1 MRFFNTDKTNQ
12 AQRLGRQGPV
22 NKNTGSSAQQNR
34 RPSAHEV
41 LPEKNAF
48 FDPKALKSKDSTEI
62 VHMLN
67 EGILHLNFLPGTKDQ
82 NHNNDEFICDLTS
95 TLGKACSVPPGENLN
110 KILATLKGSAFF
122 NSKIPSLLDRFQE
135 SKALN
140 DQLSQQR
147 FIEHLIEIFMKYLTH
162 LPSSYADLPYTQL
175 KAALDQS
182 SVQNKEELQTRLDE
196 FKQARNDV
204 IRGERQRHGKRFV
217 NRAGEKP
224 PNDFRDIPICPETK
238 EITTQERPFLRKN
251 ISRGRY
257 ENAEH
262 YLDVQFRLLRED
274 FLEPLREGIREIVL
288 KIPRHERKQ
297 LIKYYRSVK
306 IVGKEFTWSGIIH
319 KVHIDI
325 SGLDTSTWAHSKRF
339 LFGSFLCLSN
349 DNFKTMLF
357 ATVSDCDAKK
367 VKEGR
372 IDIRFTE
379 NQDVYGIE
387 SRNCVYQMVESPA
400 YFEAYRYVLKG
411 LQELDETTLPFKK
424 YLVEC
429 SADVDPPE
437 YLRPD
442 ESEEPVYY
450 DLGKALRVL
459 NKSNTTAP
467 VPVLNLEAWPS
478 VAALPLNSSQ
488 LEALKT
494 AITTEF
500 SVIQG
505 PPGTGKTYVGA
516 KIVHCLLENRSVW
529 DPLRDTPMLM
539 VCYTNHALDQFLEK
553 VLEFLP
559 SRNIIRVGGRCK
571 SDKLENCNLKKFT
584 YRYRMNAKREEVN
597 ERLRQNDKEMK
608 ISKQLLEKADV
619 QLLEF
624 EDVEQLINPAHLQ
637 QLCNA
642 KFPSKVANESRTPS
656 NTFTLWLCNNKEMG
670 CNQTAK
676 ASTLEKHAENEENEL
691 FYHET
696 LFTEP
701 QDDRER
707 SLEELLA
714 AVNVSN
720 DEAKPDLPPKMGIS
734 EQRKLNKNSYER
746 GLPCDLSDEQKD
758 TFLRQQMEFNVL
770 EDDFQLKYSNF
781 EHTALIEGANIIQ
794 RTEHPEAEGRSSD
807 GHVDEKREVV
817 EETIAIEREADLIQQ
832 QRWIQGDEDLLLP
845 ISKETDV
852 LIREEQNKRG
862 TNEEND
868 EQYWTLETHNEK
880 GKSHLW
886 MPNVDENCEED
897 AKLKDEET
905 AGTFSSKKKKKRKKK
920 RKKTNVPLTE
930 DIYSIQDDLS
940 NREVMSTEEVTSSL
954 ITGDLIREEQNKK
967 GTNEEND
974 DEYWTFET
982 QKKKGKSHL
991 WMPNVDGNS
1000 KEDGK
1005 LNDEETGGTVSS
1017 KKRKKTKK
1025 KRKKTKVPLTED
1037 ICSIQGDLS
1046 NREMMSTEEVMG
1058 IQNIW
1063 NLSQSDRLRLYLF
1076 WIENYRE
1083 HYRVEIYQAEQ
1094 AYEQLREELQEVQF
1108 EEEEQVMRQ
1117 ATVVGM
1123 TTTGAARYHSVLQ
1136 RIAPKIVVIE
1146 EAAEVME
1153 AHIITSL
1160 SHNTKHTILIGD
1172 HKQLRPKA
1180 TVYELARK
1188 YNLEVS
1194 LFERMVLNSMDC
1206 KRLSIQHRMRPEI
1219 ATLTK
1224 RIYDHEIEDHDSVCD
1239 FPAISGLCHSLFFI
1253 DHCQPEKLIEGL
1265 QSYSN
1270 HHEAEFLVALCH
1282 YLLLQGYERKQITIL
1297 TMYTGQ
1303 LLLLQEKMPRQTF
1316 EGVKVC
1322 AVDNFQGE
1330 ENDII
1335 LLSLV
1340 RSNSEGRIGFLGES
1354 NRICVALSRAR
1365 KGFYCI
1371 GNFSLLKSQCKLWK
1385 EICDDLKTKEAI
1397 GDNLQ
1402 LVCRRHSNVTNV
1414 RWARELRQCELR
1426 GCTMPCGDRLECG
1439 HACNE
1444 LCHASDVFHAEGRCS
1459 KPCFNSCP
1467 SGHQCPYRCHYPREC
1482 PACMFL
1488 VFKTLACGHVL
1499 PFRCWIDP
1507 VWSGFICEKMV
1518 VKILPCGHDKPMK
1531 CFENPNI
1538 YSYCTNSCTNV
1549 LDCGHTC
1556 SRRCKEKCQCNTK
1569 IEIQLPCNHRK
1580 IVLCRE
1586 KKNSIKC
1593 NEKCERTLNCGH
1605 ACSGM
1610 CHEECTTKLC
1620 KIDVLKTLLCGHQ
1633 KIVRCFQDP
1642 QTVFCFSPCQRQ
1654 LNCGHSCLSPCGRL
1668 CQEVPCKELCRK
1680 KCPRGHP
1687 CQRQCHFGSSCY
1699 ECTVL
1704 VNAKF
1709 PTCGHNVKVP
1719 CFINPAKLTCNKPCE
1734 RLRVCGHPCKDIC
1747 GIDCDTRPCQTPVTR
1762 VLSCKHVVALACQGN
1777 TETFICK
1784 TKVDVPLP
1792 CGHTTSLECH
1802 VAKARYNDVL
1812 CMEKV
1817 GNESR
1822 CAHKVT
1828 LPQYCFHEKVE
1839 ITLFCGHKKFTTSS
1853 RKQEQ
1858 FQSGRCN
1865 AKVKRILSCGHEK
1878 EMQCSDNADRVFCD
1892 EPCERVLPCKH
1903 PCGKRCGDDCAS
1915 FRCAV
1920 GVKKV
1925 LSCGRHDVSC
1935 FCYEDVSQRICSD
1948 PCTRSLPCGH
1958 QQIVRCSQDPP
1969 TVFCSSPCQRQLICG
1984 HSCPS
1989 PCGRLCQEVPC
2000 KELCRKK
2007 CPRGHPCQRQC
2018 HFGSSC
2024 YECTVLVNAK
2034 FPTCG
2039 HNVKVPCFIN
2049 PAKLTCNKPCE
2060 RLRVCGHPCK
2070 DICGIDCDTRPC
2082 QTPVTRV
2089 LSCKHVV
2096 ALACQGNTET
2106 FICKTKVDVPLP
2118 CGHTTSLECHVAKA
2132 RYNDV
2137 LCMEKVGNES
2147 RCAHKVTLPQYCF
2160 HEKVEITLFC
2170 GHKKFTTS
2178 SRKQEQFQSGRCNT
2192 KVKRRL
2198 PCGHEKEM
2206 QCSDNADRAFCD
2218 EPCERILPCKHPC
2231 GNRCGDDCA
2240 SFRCVV
2246 GVKKVLSCGRHD
2258 VSCFCSEDVSQRICS
2273 DPCTRSLPCG
2283 HQCPGKCHERCSDYK
2298 CQMLVVKNLPCAG
2311 NHSLKMLC
2319 NDDPSIVK
2327 CRARCDR
2334 KLECGHRCPGVCSQ
2348 ACGAIICRRKVVKE
2362 YGCGHKQRVRCFES
2376 KTAICKV
2383 PCPRRERCT
2392 HKCKGLCGEPCSKY
2406 PCQVPLVKTLPC
2418 GHKVEMPCSLSIDDV
2433 ECPVSCQVKLP
2444 CGHECSATC
2453 GECKQRGSHE
2463 ICQSPCN
2470 RVLVCSH
2477 RCQEMCSRP
2486 CPPCARKCSRRCPHT
2501 KYSQQCSQ
2509 PCRPCIKPCDWNCPH
2524 YQCNNPCGEEC
2535 DRPRCDAPCPK
2546 KLPCRHPCIG
2556 LCGENCPT
2564 LCAIC
2569 HAKKLSSMIG
2579 QGNFKATEATRYLQL
2594 LDCGHIVKVQE
2605 MDEWMLRDVGDNVS
2619 QIQCPRCSIPI
2630 TFSYRYGNI
2639 VKRTLRNME
2648 NVKNQIREIGNETTR
2663 FTREL
2668 LKKLHHP
2675 PKGILTLAGRLSSH
2689 SDSKELDNVKM
2700 HDIPFVFTLRNSL
2713 LIIHQIEK
2721 AYLILQAVEKCQDQ
2735 LQVTD
2740 HSRTIKYAL
2749 EKISDYLTTP
2759 QFDLGTLSQLYEH
2772 TRTFTL
2778 FASILEAQ
2786 CQAITSCRSFS
2797 SIGVLRLKSAQE
2809 KFELFMQ
2816 GKIKVLQNEWLEK
2829 IAASLRNEVDLPP
2842 LLPEDQKEFKK
2853 FPSYNTRVWKL
2864 CKLHGQVYFTTS
2876 FMREGEDVTE
2886 ISGCRQCDGTDDTDE
2901 NTG

>member
-1 MRFFNTDKTNQ
+1 
-12 AQRLGRQGPV
+12 
-22 NKNTGSSAQQNR
+22 
-34 RPSAHEV
+34 
-41 LPEKNAF
+41 
-48 FDPKALKSKDSTEI
+48 
-62 VHMLN
+62 
-67 EGILHLNFLPGTKDQ
+67 
-82 NHNNDEFICDLTS
+82 
-95 TLGKACSVPPGENLN
+95 
-110 KILATLKGSAFF
+110 
-122 NSKIPSLLDRFQE
+122 
-135 SKALN
+135 
-140 DQLSQQR
+140 
-147 FIEHLIEIFMKYLTH
+147 
-162 LPSSYADLPYTQL
+162 
-175 KAALDQS
+175 
-182 SVQNKEELQTRLDE
+182 
-196 FKQARNDV
+196 
-204 IRGERQRHGKRFV
+204 
-217 NRAGEKP
+217 
-224 PNDFRDIPICPETK
+224 
-238 EITTQERPFLRKN
+238 
-251 ISRGRY
+251 
-257 ENAEH
+257 
-262 YLDVQFRLLRED
+262 
-274 FLEPLREGIREIVL
+274 
-288 KIPRHERKQ
+288 
-297 LIKYYRSVK
+297 
-306 IVGKEFTWSGIIH
+306 
-319 KVHIDI
+319 
-325 SGLDTSTWAHSKRF
+325 
-339 LFGSFLCLSN
+339 
-349 DNFKTMLF
+349 
-357 ATVSDCDAKK
+357 
-367 VKEGR
+367 
-372 IDIRFTE
+372 
-379 NQDVYGIE
+379 
-387 SRNCVYQMVESPA
+387 
-400 YFEAYRYVLKG
+400 
-411 LQELDETTLPFKK
+411 
-424 YLVEC
+424 
-429 SADVDPPE
+429 
-437 YLRPD
+437 
-442 ESEEPVYY
+442 
-450 DLGKALRVL
+450 
-459 NKSNTTAP
+459 
-467 VPVLNLEAWPS
+467 
-478 VAALPLNSSQ
+478 
-488 LEALKT
+488 
-494 AITTEF
+494 
-500 SVIQG
+500 
-505 PPGTGKTYVGA
+505 
-516 KIVHCLLENRSVW
+516 
-529 DPLRDTPMLM
+529 
-539 VCYTNHALDQFLEK
+539 
-553 VLEFLP
+553 
-559 SRNIIRVGGRCK
+559 
-571 SDKLENCNLKKFT
+571 
-584 YRYRMNAKREEVN
+584 
-597 ERLRQNDKEMK
+597 
-608 ISKQLLEKADV
+608 
-619 QLLEF
+619 
-624 EDVEQLINPAHLQ
+624 
-637 QLCNA
+637 
-642 KFPSKVANESRTPS
+642 
-656 NTFTLWLCNNKEMG
+656 
-670 CNQTAK
+670 
-676 ASTLEKHAENEENEL
+676 
-691 FYHET
+691 
-696 LFTEP
+696 
-701 QDDRER
+701 
-707 SLEELLA
+707 
-714 AVNVSN
+714 
-720 DEAKPDLPPKMGIS
+720 
-734 EQRKLNKNSYER
+734 
-746 GLPCDLSDEQKD
+746 
-758 TFLRQQMEFNVL
+758 MEFNVL
-770 EDDFQLKYSNF
+770 QDVFQLKYSNF
-781 EHTALIEGANIIQ
+781 EHTALTEGTNIIQ
-794 RTEHPEAEGRSSD
+794 RTEHPEGEGRSSD
-807 GHVDEKREVV
+807 GHVDAKREAV

-832 QRWIQGDEDLLLP
+832 QRRIQGDEDLLLS

-868 EQYWTLETHNEK
+868 EQYWTPETHNEK

-886 MPNVDENCEED
+886 MPNVDENCGED

-905 AGTFSSKKKKKRKKK
+905 AGTFSSKKKNKRKKK
-920 RKKTNVPLTE
+920 KKKTNVPLTE

-974 DEYWTFET
+974 NEYWTFET

-1046 NREMMSTEEVMG
+1046 NGEMMSTEEVMG

-1194 LFERMVLNSMDC
+1194 LFERMVLNSMVC

-1239 FPAISGLCHSLFFI
+1239 FPEISGLCHNLFFI

-1303 LLLLQEKMPRQTF
+1303 LLLLQEKMPRQSF

-1414 RWARELRQCELR
+1414 RWARELKQCELR

-1439 HACNE
+1439 HACNQ

-1482 PACMFL
+1482 PACIFL

-1586 KKNSIKC
+1586 KKKSIKC
-1593 NEKCERTLNCGH
+1593 NEKCERALNCGH

-1642 QTVFCFSPCQRQ
+1642 QTVFCSSPCQRQ
-1654 LNCGHSCLSPCGRL
+1654 LNCGHSCPSPCGRL
-1668 CQEVPCKELCRK
+1668 CQEVQCKELCRK

-1699 ECTVL
+1699 ECTVP

-1709 PTCGHNVKVP
+1709 PTCGHNVTVP

-1734 RLRVCGHPCKDIC
+1734 RLRVCGHPCKNIC
-1747 GIDCDTRPCQTPVTR
+1747 GIDCESRPCETPVTR
-1762 VLSCKHVVALACQGN
+1762 VLSCKHVVALACQRN

-1802 VAKARYNDVL
+1802 VAKAGFNDVL
-1812 CMEKV
+1812 CIEKE
-1817 GNESR
+1817 GNELR
-1822 CAHKVT
+1822 CGHKVN

-1853 RKQEQ
+1853 RKKEQ

-1865 AKVKRILSCGHEK
+1865 A
-1878 EMQCSDNADRVFCD
+1878 
-1892 EPCERVLPCKH
+1892 
-1903 PCGKRCGDDCAS
+1903 
-1915 FRCAV
+1915 
-1920 GVKKV
+1920 
-1925 LSCGRHDVSC
+1925 
-1935 FCYEDVSQRICSD
+1935 
-1948 PCTRSLPCGH
+1948 
-1958 QQIVRCSQDPP
+1958 
-1969 TVFCSSPCQRQLICG
+1969 
-1984 HSCPS
+1984 
-1989 PCGRLCQEVPC
+1989 
-2000 KELCRKK
+2000 
-2007 CPRGHPCQRQC
+2007 
-2018 HFGSSC
+2018 
-2024 YECTVLVNAK
+2024 
-2034 FPTCG
+2034 
-2039 HNVKVPCFIN
+2039 
-2049 PAKLTCNKPCE
+2049 
-2060 RLRVCGHPCK
+2060 
-2070 DICGIDCDTRPC
+2070 
-2082 QTPVTRV
+2082 
-2089 LSCKHVV
+2089 
-2096 ALACQGNTET
+2096 
-2106 FICKTKVDVPLP
+2106 
-2118 CGHTTSLECHVAKA
+2118 
-2132 RYNDV
+2132 
-2137 LCMEKVGNES
+2137 
-2147 RCAHKVTLPQYCF
+2147 
-2160 HEKVEITLFC
+2160 
-2170 GHKKFTTS
+2170 
-2178 SRKQEQFQSGRCNT
+2178 

-2206 QCSDNADRAFCD
+2206 QCSDNTDRVFCD
-2218 EPCERILPCKHPC
+2218 ERCERILPCKHPC

-2258 VSCFCSEDVSQRICS
+2258 VSCFCHEDVSQRICS
-2273 DPCTRSLPCG
+2273 DPCTRSLSCG

-2319 NDDPSIVK
+2319 NDDPSIVE
-2327 CRARCDR
+2327 CPARCDR

-2383 PCPRRERCT
+2383 SCPRREGCT

-2433 ECPVSCQVKLP
+2433 QCPVSCQAKLP
-2444 CGHECSATC
+2444 CGHECAATC

-2477 RCQEMCSRP
+2477 RCQEMCSKP

-2509 PCRPCIKPCDWNCPH
+2509 PLRPCIKPCDWNCPH

-2605 MDEWMLRDVGDNVS
+2605 MDEWMLRDVGDSVS

-2630 TFSYRYGNI
+2630 TFSHRYGNI

-2648 NVKNQIREIGNETTR
+2648 NVKNQIREIGNETTS

-2675 PKGILTLAGRLSSH
+2675 PKGILTLAGKLSSH

-2786 CQAITSCRSFS
+2786 CQAITCCRSFS
-2797 SIGVLRLKSAQE
+2797 SIGVSRLKSAQE

>member
-1 MRFFNTDKTNQ
+1 MRFFNTDKTNHV
-12 AQRLGRQGPV
+12 QRPGRPGPV
-22 NKNTGSSAQQNR
+22 NKNPGSSAQQNR
-34 RPSAHEV
+34 RPSAREV

-67 EGILHLNFLPGTKDQ
+67 EGILHLKFLLRTKDQ

-122 NSKIPSLLDRFQE
+122 NSKIPSLLDRLQE
-135 SKALN
+135 SKVLN

-288 KIPRHERKQ
+288 KIPRQERKQ

-306 IVGKEFTWSGIIH
+306 IVGKEFTRSGIIH

-325 SGLDTSTWAHSKRF
+325 SGSDTRTWALSKRF

-357 ATVSDCDAKK
+357 ATVSGCDAEK

-372 IDIRFTE
+372 IDIRFIE

-411 LQELDETTLPFKK
+411 LQVLDETTLPFKK

-429 SADVDPPE
+429 SAEVDPPE
-437 YLRPD
+437 YLRRD
-442 ESEEPVYY
+442 ESEDPVYY
-450 DLGKALRVL
+450 DLGKALGVL

-467 VPVLNLEAWPS
+467 VPVLNLDAWPS

-516 KIVHCLLENRSVW
+516 KIVRCLLENRIVW

-584 YRYRMNAKREEVN
+584 RRYTLDAKREEAN
-597 ERLRQNDKEMK
+597 ERLQQNDIEMK

-624 EDVEQLINPAHLQ
+624 EDLEQLINPAHLQ

-656 NTFTLWLCNNKEMG
+656 NTFKLWLCNNKEMG
-670 CNQTAK
+670 YNQTAPL
-676 ASTLEKHAENEENEL
+676 AKHAENEEDES
-691 FYHET
+691 FYYET
-696 LFTEP
+696 LFIEP

-707 SLEELLA
+707 SLEEPLA

-734 EQRKLNKNSYER
+734 EQRTLNKNSYER
-746 GLPCDLSDEQKD
+746 GLPCDLPHEQQN

-770 EDDFQLKYSNF
+770 QDVFQVKHSNF
-781 EHTALIEGANIIQ
+781 EHTALIEGADLIQ
-794 RTEHPEAEGRSSD
+794 GTEHPEAEGRFSD
-807 GHVDEKREVV
+807 GHVDEKREAV

-832 QRWIQGDEDLLLP
+832 QRWIQGDEDLFLP
-845 ISKETDV
+845 ISKETDD
-852 LIREEQNKRG
+852 LIREKQNKKG
-862 TNEEND
+862 ANEEND
-868 EQYWTLETHNEK
+868 EQCWTLETHKKK

-897 AKLKDEET
+897 AKLKDEE
-905 AGTFSSKKKKKRKKK
+905 AAATFSSKKKKKRKKK

-930 DIYSIQDDLS
+930 DIYSKQDDLS
-940 NREVMSTEEVTSSL
+940 NRKVMSTEEVTSSL
-954 ITGDLIREEQNKK
+954 IKGDLIREEQNKK

-974 DEYWTFET
+974 DEYWTLET
-982 QKKKGKSHL
+982 HKKKGKSHL
-991 WMPNVDGNS
+991 WMPNVDENS

-1005 LNDEETGGTVSS
+1005 SNDEETGGTASS
-1017 KKRKKTKK
+1017 KKRRKTKK
-1025 KRKKTKVPLTED
+1025 KRKKAKIPLTED

-1083 HYRVEIYQAEQ
+1083 HYRIEIYQAEQ

-1180 TVYELARK
+1180 AVYELARK

-1194 LFERMVLNSMDC
+1194 LFERMVLNSVDC

-1224 RIYDHEIEDHDSVCD
+1224 RIYDHEIVDHDSVCN
-1239 FPAISGLCHSLFFI
+1239 FPPTSGLRHNLFFI
-1253 DHCQPEKLIEGL
+1253 DHCQPEKLIRGL

-1270 HHEAEFLVALCH
+1270 HHEAEFLVALCK

-1303 LLLLQEKMPRQTF
+1303 LLLLQEKMPRRAF

-1340 RSNSEGRIGFLGES
+1340 RSNSEGCIGFLGES

-1402 LVCRRHSNVTNV
+1402 LVCRRHNNVRNV
-1414 RWARELRQCELR
+1414 RWARELRQCELG

-1459 KPCFNSCP
+1459 KPCFNLCP

-1482 PACMFL
+1482 LVCTFP
-1488 VFKTLACGHVL
+1488 VFKTLACGHVQPL
-1499 PFRCWIDP
+1499 MCWIDP

-1531 CFENPNI
+1531 CSQDPNI
-1538 YSYCTNSCTNV
+1538 FSYCTNSCTNV

-1569 IEIQLPCNHRK
+1569 VEIQLPCNHRK

-1586 KKNSIKC
+1586 KKKSIKC
-1593 NEKCERTLNCGH
+1593 NEKCERALNCGH
-1605 ACSGM
+1605 ACSGK
-1610 CHEECTTKLC
+1610 CHEECATKLC
-1620 KIDVLKTLLCGHQ
+1620 KINVLKTLLCGHQ
-1633 KIVRCFQDP
+1633 QIVRCFQDP
-1642 QTVFCFSPCQRQ
+1642 QTVFCSLPCQRQ
-1654 LNCGHSCLSPCGRL
+1654 LNCGHSCPSPCGRL
-1668 CQEVPCKELCRK
+1668 CQEVQCKELCRK

-1699 ECTVL
+1699 ECTVP
-1704 VNAKF
+1704 VKAKF
-1709 PTCGHNVKVP
+1709 PTCGHNVEVP
-1719 CFINPAKLTCNKPCE
+1719 CFINPATLTCNKPCE

-1747 GIDCDTRPCQTPVTR
+1747 GIDCETRPCQTPVTR
-1762 VLSCKHVVALACQGN
+1762 VLSCKHVVALACQRN

-1802 VAKARYNDVL
+1802 VAKAGFNDVL
-1812 CMEKV
+1812 CIEKV
-1817 GNESR
+1817 GNELR
-1822 CAHKVT
+1822 YGHKVN
-1828 LPQYCFHEKVE
+1828 LPQYCFQEKVE
-1839 ITLFCGHKKFTTSS
+1839 ITLFCGRKKFTTSS

-1865 AKVKRILSCGHEK
+1865 AKVKR
-1878 EMQCSDNADRVFCD
+1878 
-1892 EPCERVLPCKH
+1892 
-1903 PCGKRCGDDCAS
+1903 
-1915 FRCAV
+1915 
-1920 GVKKV
+1920 
-1925 LSCGRHDVSC
+1925 
-1935 FCYEDVSQRICSD
+1935 
-1948 PCTRSLPCGH
+1948 
-1958 QQIVRCSQDPP
+1958 
-1969 TVFCSSPCQRQLICG
+1969 
-1984 HSCPS
+1984 
-1989 PCGRLCQEVPC
+1989 
-2000 KELCRKK
+2000 
-2007 CPRGHPCQRQC
+2007 
-2018 HFGSSC
+2018 
-2024 YECTVLVNAK
+2024 
-2034 FPTCG
+2034 
-2039 HNVKVPCFIN
+2039 
-2049 PAKLTCNKPCE
+2049 
-2060 RLRVCGHPCK
+2060 
-2070 DICGIDCDTRPC
+2070 
-2082 QTPVTRV
+2082 
-2089 LSCKHVV
+2089 
-2096 ALACQGNTET
+2096 
-2106 FICKTKVDVPLP
+2106 
-2118 CGHTTSLECHVAKA
+2118 
-2132 RYNDV
+2132 
-2137 LCMEKVGNES
+2137 
-2147 RCAHKVTLPQYCF
+2147 
-2160 HEKVEITLFC
+2160 
-2170 GHKKFTTS
+2170 
-2178 SRKQEQFQSGRCNT
+2178 
-2192 KVKRRL
+2192 RL

-2206 QCSDNADRAFCD
+2206 YCSDKADRVFCD

-2231 GNRCGDDCA
+2231 GKRCGDDCA

-2273 DPCTRSLPCG
+2273 NPCTRSLSCG
-2283 HQCPGKCHERCSDYK
+2283 HQCPGKCYERCSEYK

-2334 KLECGHRCPGVCSQ
+2334 KLECGHRCPGVCSE
-2348 ACGAIICRRKVVKE
+2348 ACGAIICSRKVVKE

-2383 PCPRRERCT
+2383 RCPRRERCT

-2433 ECPVSCQVKLP
+2433 QCPVSCQAELP
-2444 CGHECSATC
+2444 CGHECTGTC
-2453 GECKQRGSHE
+2453 WECKQRGSHE

-2477 RCQEMCSRP
+2477 RCQEMCSKP

-2564 LCAIC
+2564 VCAIC
-2569 HAKKLSSMIG
+2569 HSKKLSSMIG

-2605 MDEWMLRDVGDNVS
+2605 MDEWMLQDMAGDVN

-2630 TFSYRYGNI
+2630 SFSYRYGNI

-2668 LKKLHHP
+2668 LRKLRHP
-2675 PKGILTLAGRLSSH
+2675 PKGILTVAGKLSGRPGSTG
-2689 SDSKELDNVKM
+2689 LYNVQM
-2700 HDIPFVFTLRNSL
+2700 HHIPFVFTLRNSL
-2713 LIIHQIEK
+2713 LIIHQIER

-2740 HSRTIKYAL
+2740 HSRTIKDAL

-2759 QFDLGTLSQLYEH
+2759 QFDLATLSQLYEH

-2778 FASILEAQ
+2778 FSSILEAQ
-2786 CQAITSCRSFS
+2786 CQVITYRGSFS
-2797 SIGVLRLKSAQE
+2797 SIGVSRLKSAQE
-2809 KFELFMQ
+2809 RFELFMQ
-2816 GKIKVLQNEWLEK
+2816 GNSEVLQNEWLEK
-2829 IAASLRNEVDLPP
+2829 IAASLRNEVHLPP
-2842 LLPEDQKEFKK
+2842 PPTHEPKEFKN
-2853 FPSYNTRVWKL
+2853 FPGYNTRVWKL
-2864 CKLHGQVYFTTS
+2864 CKQHGQVYLTTS
-2876 FMREGEDVTE
+2876 FMREGEDVME
-2886 ISGCRQCDGTDDTDE
+2886 ISGCRQCDGMDDSGG

>member
-12 AQRLGRQGPV
+12 AQRPGRPGPV

-67 EGILHLNFLPGTKDQ
+67 EGILHLKFLLQTKDQ

-122 NSKIPSLLDRFQE
+122 NSKIPSLLDRLQE

-147 FIEHLIEIFMKYLTH
+147 FIEHLTEIFMKYLTH

-196 FKQARNDV
+196 FKQVRNDV
-204 IRGERQRHGKRFV
+204 IRAERQRHGKRFV

-288 KIPRHERKQ
+288 KIPRQERKQ

-306 IVGKEFTWSGIIH
+306 IVGKEFTRSGIIH

-357 ATVSDCDAKK
+357 ATVSDCDAEK

-372 IDIRFTE
+372 IDIRFIE

-387 SRNCVYQMVESPA
+387 SRNCVYQMVESPS
-400 YFEAYRYVLKG
+400 YFEAYRHVLKG
-411 LQELDETTLPFKK
+411 LQVLDETTLPFKK

-429 SADVDPPE
+429 SAEVDPPE
-437 YLRPD
+437 YLRRD
-442 ESEEPVYY
+442 ESEESVYY
-450 DLGKALRVL
+450 DLGKALGVL
-459 NKSNTTAP
+459 NKSNITTP

-516 KIVHCLLENRSVW
+516 KIVRCLLENRSVW

-584 YRYRMNAKREEVN
+584 RRYRLDAKREEVDK
-597 ERLRQNDKEMK
+597 RLRQNDIEMK

-656 NTFTLWLCNNKEMG
+656 NTFKLWLCNNKEMG

-707 SLEELLA
+707 SLEEPLA

-720 DEAKPDLPPKMGIS
+720 DEPKPDLPPKMGIS
-734 EQRKLNKNSYER
+734 DQRTLNKNSYER
-746 GLPCDLSDEQKD
+746 GLPCALSDEQQN
-758 TFLRQQMEFNVL
+758 TFLRQQMEFDVL
-770 EDDFQLKYSNF
+770 QDVLQLKYSNF
-781 EHTALIEGANIIQ
+781 EHTALIEGADIIQ
-794 RTEHPEAEGRSSD
+794 RTEYPEAEGRFSD
-807 GHVDEKREVV
+807 GHVDEKREAV

-845 ISKETDV
+845 ITKETDD
-852 LIREEQNKRG
+852 LIRQEQNKRG

-868 EQYWTLETHNEK
+868 EQYWTLETHKKK
-880 GKSHLW
+880 GKSLLW
-886 MPNVDENCEED
+886 VPNVDENCEED
-897 AKLKDEET
+897 AELKDEET
-905 AGTFSSKKKKKRKKK
+905 AGTFSSTKKKKRKKK

-930 DIYSIQDDLS
+930 DVYSKRDDLS

-954 ITGDLIREEQNKK
+954 IKGDLIREEQNKK

-974 DEYWTFET
+974 GEYWTLET
-982 QKKKGKSHL
+982 HKKKGKSHL
-991 WMPNVDGNS
+991 WMSNVDENS
-1000 KEDGK
+1000 KEGGK
-1005 LNDEETGGTVSS
+1005 SNDEETGGTVSS
-1017 KKRKKTKK
+1017 KKRRKTKK
-1025 KRKKTKVPLTED
+1025 KKNKIKVPLTED

-1046 NREMMSTEEVMG
+1046 NREMMSTEEVMD

-1083 HYRVEIYQAEQ
+1083 HYRIEIYQAEQ

-1180 TVYELARK
+1180 TVYELAQK

-1224 RIYDHEIEDHDSVCD
+1224 RIYDHEIVDHDSVCN
-1239 FPAISGLCHSLFFI
+1239 FPPISGLRHNLFFI
-1253 DHCQPEKLIEGL
+1253 DHCQPEKLIRGL

-1270 HHEAEFLVALCH
+1270 NHEAEFLVALCQ

-1303 LLLLQEKMPRQTF
+1303 LLLLQEKMPRRAF

-1340 RSNSEGRIGFLGES
+1340 RSNSEGCIGFLGES

-1385 EICDDLKTKEAI
+1385 EICDDLKTNEAI

-1402 LVCRRHSNVTNV
+1402 LVCRRHNNVTNV
-1414 RWARELRQCELR
+1414 RWARELKQCKLG

-1482 PACMFL
+1482 LVCTFP
-1488 VFKTLACGHVL
+1488 VFKTLACGHVQPL
-1499 PFRCWIDP
+1499 MCWIDP

-1531 CFENPNI
+1531 CSQDPNI
-1538 YSYCTNSCTNV
+1538 FSYCTNSCTNV

-1586 KKNSIKC
+1586 KKKSIKC
-1593 NEKCERTLNCGH
+1593 NEKCERAMNCGH
-1605 ACSGM
+1605 ACSGK
-1610 CHEECTTKLC
+1610 CHEECATKLC
-1620 KIDVLKTLLCGHQ
+1620 KINVLKTLLCGHQ
-1633 KIVRCFQDP
+1633 QIVRCSQDP
-1642 QTVFCFSPCQRQ
+1642 QTVFCSSPCQRQ
-1654 LNCGHSCLSPCGRL
+1654 LICGHSCPSPCGRL
-1668 CQEVPCKELCRK
+1668 CQEVQCKELCRK

-1709 PTCGHNVKVP
+1709 PACGHNVKVP
-1719 CFINPAKLTCNKPCE
+1719 CFINPATLTCNKPCE

-1747 GIDCDTRPCQTPVTR
+1747 GINCETRPCQTPVTR

-1784 TKVDVPLP
+1784 SKVDVPLP

-1802 VAKARYNDVL
+1802 VAKAGFNDVL

-1817 GNESR
+1817 GNKSR
-1822 CAHKVT
+1822 CGHKVT
-1828 LPQYCFHEKVE
+1828 LPQYDFQEKVE

-1858 FQSGRCN
+1858 FQSG
-1865 AKVKRILSCGHEK
+1865 K
-1878 EMQCSDNADRVFCD
+1878 
-1892 EPCERVLPCKH
+1892 
-1903 PCGKRCGDDCAS
+1903 
-1915 FRCAV
+1915 
-1920 GVKKV
+1920 
-1925 LSCGRHDVSC
+1925 
-1935 FCYEDVSQRICSD
+1935 
-1948 PCTRSLPCGH
+1948 
-1958 QQIVRCSQDPP
+1958 
-1969 TVFCSSPCQRQLICG
+1969 
-1984 HSCPS
+1984 
-1989 PCGRLCQEVPC
+1989 
-2000 KELCRKK
+2000 
-2007 CPRGHPCQRQC
+2007 
-2018 HFGSSC
+2018 
-2024 YECTVLVNAK
+2024 
-2034 FPTCG
+2034 
-2039 HNVKVPCFIN
+2039 
-2049 PAKLTCNKPCE
+2049 
-2060 RLRVCGHPCK
+2060 
-2070 DICGIDCDTRPC
+2070 
-2082 QTPVTRV
+2082 
-2089 LSCKHVV
+2089 
-2096 ALACQGNTET
+2096 
-2106 FICKTKVDVPLP
+2106 
-2118 CGHTTSLECHVAKA
+2118 
-2132 RYNDV
+2132 
-2137 LCMEKVGNES
+2137 
-2147 RCAHKVTLPQYCF
+2147 
-2160 HEKVEITLFC
+2160 
-2170 GHKKFTTS
+2170 
-2178 SRKQEQFQSGRCNT
+2178 CNT

-2206 QCSDNADRAFCD
+2206 QCSDNADRVFCD

-2231 GNRCGDDCA
+2231 GKRCGDDCA

-2258 VSCFCSEDVSQRICS
+2258 VSCLCSEDVSQRICS
-2273 DPCTRSLPCG
+2273 NPCTRSLSCG
-2283 HQCPGKCHERCSDYK
+2283 HQCPGKCYERCSEYK
-2298 CQMLVVKNLPCAG
+2298 CQMVVVKNLPCAG
-2311 NHSLKMLC
+2311 NHSLKMFC
-2319 NDDPSIVK
+2319 KDDPNIMA

-2334 KLECGHRCPGVCSQ
+2334 KLECGHRCPGFCSQ

-2362 YGCGHKQRVRCFES
+2362 YGCGHKQQVRCFER
-2376 KTAICKV
+2376 KTVICKA
-2383 PCPRRERCT
+2383 PCARQERCT
-2392 HKCKGLCGEPCSKY
+2392 HKCKGFCGEPCSKY
-2406 PCQVPLVKTLPC
+2406 PCQVPSVKTLPC
-2418 GHKVEMPCSLSIDDV
+2418 GHKVEIPCRLSVDDV
-2433 ECPVSCQVKLP
+2433 QCSASCEAQLP
-2444 CGHECSATC
+2444 CGHECTGTC
-2453 GECKQRGSHE
+2453 WECKQRGSHE
-2463 ICQSPCN
+2463 ICQHPCS

-2477 RCQEMCSRP
+2477 RCQATCGRP
-2486 CPPCARKCSRRCPHT
+2486 CPPCVRKCCRRCPHS
-2501 KYSQQCSQ
+2501 KCPKQCLQ
-2509 PCRPCIKPCDWNCPH
+2509 PCRPCIKPCTWICPH

-2569 HAKKLSSMIG
+2569 HSKKLSSMIG

-2605 MDEWMLRDVGDNVS
+2605 MDEWMLQDMAGDVN

-2668 LKKLHHP
+2668 LRKLRHP
-2675 PKGILTLAGRLSSH
+2675 PKGILTVAGKLSGRPGSAG
-2689 SDSKELDNVKM
+2689 LYNVQM
-2700 HDIPFVFTLRNSL
+2700 HHIPFVFTLRNSL
-2713 LIIHQIEK
+2713 LIIHQIES

-2740 HSRTIKYAL
+2740 HSRTIKDAL

-2759 QFDLGTLSQLYEH
+2759 QFDLATLSQLYEH

-2778 FASILEAQ
+2778 FSSILEAQ
-2786 CQAITSCRSFS
+2786 CQVITYRGSFS
-2797 SIGVLRLKSAQE
+2797 SIGVSRLKSAQE
-2809 KFELFMQ
+2809 RFELFMQ
-2816 GKIKVLQNEWLEK
+2816 GNSEVLQNEWLEK

>member
-1 MRFFNTDKTNQ
+1 M
-12 AQRLGRQGPV
+12 
-22 NKNTGSSAQQNR
+22 
-34 RPSAHEV
+34 

-67 EGILHLNFLPGTKDQ
+67 EGILHLKFLLRTKDQ

-122 NSKIPSLLDRFQE
+122 NSKIPSLLDRLQE
-135 SKALN
+135 SKVLN

-196 FKQARNDV
+196 FKQVRNDV

-288 KIPRHERKQ
+288 KIPRQERKQ

-306 IVGKEFTWSGIIH
+306 IVGKEFTRSGIIH

-325 SGLDTSTWAHSKRF
+325 SGSDTRTWALSKRF

-357 ATVSDCDAKK
+357 ATVSGCDAEK

-372 IDIRFTE
+372 IDIRFIE

-411 LQELDETTLPFKK
+411 LQVLDETTLPFKK

-429 SADVDPPE
+429 SAEVDPPE
-437 YLRPD
+437 YLRRD
-442 ESEEPVYY
+442 ESEDPVYY
-450 DLGKALRVL
+450 DLGKALGVL

-467 VPVLNLEAWPS
+467 VPVLNLDAWPS

-516 KIVHCLLENRSVW
+516 KIVRCLLENRIVW

-584 YRYRMNAKREEVN
+584 RRYTLDAKREEAN
-597 ERLRQNDKEMK
+597 ERLQQNDIEMK

-624 EDVEQLINPAHLQ
+624 EDLEQLINPAHLQ

-656 NTFTLWLCNNKEMG
+656 NTFKLWLCNNKEMG
-670 CNQTAK
+670 YNQTAPL
-676 ASTLEKHAENEENEL
+676 AKHAENEEDES
-691 FYHET
+691 FYYET
-696 LFTEP
+696 LFIEP

-707 SLEELLA
+707 SLEEPLA

-734 EQRKLNKNSYER
+734 EQRTLNKNSYER
-746 GLPCDLSDEQKD
+746 GLPCDLPHEQQN

-770 EDDFQLKYSNF
+770 QDVFQVKHSNF
-781 EHTALIEGANIIQ
+781 EHTALIEGADLIQ
-794 RTEHPEAEGRSSD
+794 GTEHPEAEGRFSD
-807 GHVDEKREVV
+807 GHVDEKRAAV

-832 QRWIQGDEDLLLP
+832 QRWIQGDEDLFLP
-845 ISKETDV
+845 ISKETDD
-852 LIREEQNKRG
+852 LIREKQNKKG
-862 TNEEND
+862 ANEEND
-868 EQYWTLETHNEK
+868 EQCWTLETHKKK

-897 AKLKDEET
+897 AKLKDEE
-905 AGTFSSKKKKKRKKK
+905 AAATFSSKKKKKRKKK

-930 DIYSIQDDLS
+930 DIYSKQDDLS
-940 NREVMSTEEVTSSL
+940 NRKVMSTEEVTSSL
-954 ITGDLIREEQNKK
+954 IKGDLIREEQNKK

-974 DEYWTFET
+974 DEYWTLET
-982 QKKKGKSHL
+982 HKKKGKSHL
-991 WMPNVDGNS
+991 WMPNVDENS

-1005 LNDEETGGTVSS
+1005 SNDEETGGTASS
-1017 KKRKKTKK
+1017 KKRRKTKK
-1025 KRKKTKVPLTED
+1025 KRKKAKIPLTED

-1083 HYRVEIYQAEQ
+1083 HYRIEIYQAEQ

-1180 TVYELARK
+1180 AVYELARK

-1194 LFERMVLNSMDC
+1194 LFERMVLNSVDC

-1224 RIYDHEIEDHDSVCD
+1224 RIYDHEIVDHDSVCN
-1239 FPAISGLCHSLFFI
+1239 FPPTSGLRHNLFFI
-1253 DHCQPEKLIEGL
+1253 DHCQPEKLIRGL

-1270 HHEAEFLVALCH
+1270 HHEAEFLVALCK

-1303 LLLLQEKMPRQTF
+1303 LLLLQEKMPRRAF

-1340 RSNSEGRIGFLGES
+1340 RSNSEGCIGFLGES

-1402 LVCRRHSNVTNV
+1402 LVCRRHNNVRNV
-1414 RWARELRQCELR
+1414 RWARELRQCELG

-1459 KPCFNSCP
+1459 KPCFNLCP

-1482 PACMFL
+1482 LVCTFP
-1488 VFKTLACGHVL
+1488 VFKTLACGHVQPL
-1499 PFRCWIDP
+1499 MCWIDP

-1531 CFENPNI
+1531 CSQDPNI
-1538 YSYCTNSCTNV
+1538 FSYCTNSCTNV

-1569 IEIQLPCNHRK
+1569 VEIQLPCNHRK

-1586 KKNSIKC
+1586 KKKSIKC
-1593 NEKCERTLNCGH
+1593 NEKCERALNCGH
-1605 ACSGM
+1605 ACSGK
-1610 CHEECTTKLC
+1610 CHEECATKLC
-1620 KIDVLKTLLCGHQ
+1620 KINVLKTLLCGHQ
-1633 KIVRCFQDP
+1633 QIVRCFQDP
-1642 QTVFCFSPCQRQ
+1642 QTVFCSLPCQRQ
-1654 LNCGHSCLSPCGRL
+1654 LNCGHSCPSPCGRL
-1668 CQEVPCKELCRK
+1668 CQEVQCKELCRK

-1699 ECTVL
+1699 ECTVP
-1704 VNAKF
+1704 VKAKF

-1719 CFINPAKLTCNKPCE
+1719 CFINPATLTCNKPCE

-1747 GIDCDTRPCQTPVTR
+1747 GIDCETRPCQAPVTR
-1762 VLSCKHVVALACQGN
+1762 LLSCKHVVPLACHKN

-1784 TKVDVPLP
+1784 TKVEVLLP
-1792 CGHTTSLECH
+1792 CGHETSLECH
-1802 VAKARYNDVL
+1802 VVKAGFNDVL
-1812 CMEKV
+1812 CIEKV
-1817 GNESR
+1817 GNELR
-1822 CAHKVT
+1822 CGHKVN
-1828 LPQYCFHEKVE
+1828 LPQYCFQEKVE
-1839 ITLFCGHKKFTTSS
+1839 ITLFCGRKKLTTSS

-1865 AKVKRILSCGHEK
+1865 A
-1878 EMQCSDNADRVFCD
+1878 
-1892 EPCERVLPCKH
+1892 
-1903 PCGKRCGDDCAS
+1903 
-1915 FRCAV
+1915 
-1920 GVKKV
+1920 
-1925 LSCGRHDVSC
+1925 
-1935 FCYEDVSQRICSD
+1935 
-1948 PCTRSLPCGH
+1948 
-1958 QQIVRCSQDPP
+1958 
-1969 TVFCSSPCQRQLICG
+1969 
-1984 HSCPS
+1984 
-1989 PCGRLCQEVPC
+1989 
-2000 KELCRKK
+2000 
-2007 CPRGHPCQRQC
+2007 
-2018 HFGSSC
+2018 
-2024 YECTVLVNAK
+2024 
-2034 FPTCG
+2034 
-2039 HNVKVPCFIN
+2039 
-2049 PAKLTCNKPCE
+2049 
-2060 RLRVCGHPCK
+2060 
-2070 DICGIDCDTRPC
+2070 
-2082 QTPVTRV
+2082 
-2089 LSCKHVV
+2089 
-2096 ALACQGNTET
+2096 
-2106 FICKTKVDVPLP
+2106 
-2118 CGHTTSLECHVAKA
+2118 
-2132 RYNDV
+2132 
-2137 LCMEKVGNES
+2137 
-2147 RCAHKVTLPQYCF
+2147 
-2160 HEKVEITLFC
+2160 
-2170 GHKKFTTS
+2170 
-2178 SRKQEQFQSGRCNT
+2178 

-2206 QCSDNADRAFCD
+2206 QCSDNADRVFCD
-2218 EPCERILPCKHPC
+2218 DPCERVLPCKHLC
-2231 GNRCGDDCA
+2231 GKRCGDDCA

-2246 GVKKVLSCGRHD
+2246 GVKKALSCGRHD
-2258 VSCFCSEDVSQRICS
+2258 VSCFCSEDVSQRTCS
-2273 DPCTRSLPCG
+2273 DRCTRSLPCG

-2334 KLECGHRCPGVCSQ
+2334 KLECGHRCPGVCSE
-2348 ACGAIICRRKVVKE
+2348 ACGAIICSRKVVKE

-2383 PCPRRERCT
+2383 RCPRRERCT

-2433 ECPVSCQVKLP
+2433 QCPVSCQAELP
-2444 CGHECSATC
+2444 CGHECTGTC
-2453 GECKQRGSHE
+2453 WECKQRGSHE

-2477 RCQEMCSRP
+2477 RCQEMCSKP

-2579 QGNFKATEATRYLQL
+2579 QGNFKSTEATRYLQL

-2605 MDEWMLRDVGDNVS
+2605 MDEWMLQDMGGNVS

-2639 VKRTLRNME
+2639 VKRTLRNAE
-2648 NVKNQIREIGNETTR
+2648 NVKNQIREIGNETAM
-2663 FTREL
+2663 FTRQL
-2668 LKKLHHP
+2668 LRKLRHP
-2675 PKGILTLAGRLSSH
+2675 AKGILTVADRLSKRPGSRA
-2689 SDSKELDNVKM
+2689 LDNVQM
-2700 HDIPFVFTLRNSL
+2700 QHIPFVFTLRNSL
-2713 LIIHQIEK
+2713 LIIHQIER

-2740 HSRTIKYAL
+2740 HSRTIKDAL

-2759 QFDLGTLSQLYEH
+2759 QFDLATLSQLYEH

-2778 FASILEAQ
+2778 FSSILEAQ
-2786 CQAITSCRSFS
+2786 CQVITYRGSFS
-2797 SIGVLRLKSAQE
+2797 SIGVSRLKSAQE
-2809 KFELFMQ
+2809 RFELFMQ
-2816 GKIKVLQNEWLEK
+2816 GNSEVLQNQWLEK
-2829 IAASLRNEVDLPP
+2829 IAASLRNEVHLPP
-2842 LLPEDQKEFKK
+2842 PPTEEPKEFKN
-2853 FPSYNTRVWKL
+2853 FPGYNTRVWKL
-2864 CKLHGQVYFTTS
+2864 CKQHGQVYLTTS
-2876 FMREGEDVTE
+2876 FMREGEEVIE
-2886 ISGCRQCDGTDDTDE
+2886 ISGCRQCDGVDDSDG

>member
-1 MRFFNTDKTNQ
+1 M
-12 AQRLGRQGPV
+12 

-67 EGILHLNFLPGTKDQ
+67 EGILHLKFLLRTKDQ

-122 NSKIPSLLDRFQE
+122 NSKIPSLLDRLQD
-135 SKALN
+135 STALN

-196 FKQARNDV
+196 FKQVRNDV

-288 KIPRHERKQ
+288 KIPRQERKQ

-306 IVGKEFTWSGIIH
+306 IVGKEFTRSGIIH

-325 SGLDTSTWAHSKRF
+325 SGSDTRTWALSKRF

-357 ATVSDCDAKK
+357 ATVSGCDAEK

-372 IDIRFTE
+372 IDIRFIE

-411 LQELDETTLPFKK
+411 LQVLDETTLPFKK

-429 SADVDPPE
+429 SAEVDPPE
-437 YLRPD
+437 YLRRD
-442 ESEEPVYY
+442 ESEDPVYY
-450 DLGKALRVL
+450 DLGKALGVL

-467 VPVLNLEAWPS
+467 VPVLNLDAWPS

-516 KIVHCLLENRSVW
+516 KIVRCLLENRIVW

-584 YRYRMNAKREEVN
+584 RRYTLDAKREEAN
-597 ERLRQNDKEMK
+597 ERLQQNDIEMK

-624 EDVEQLINPAHLQ
+624 EDLEQLINPAHLQ

-656 NTFTLWLCNNKEMG
+656 NTFKLWLCNNKEMG
-670 CNQTAK
+670 YNQTAPL
-676 ASTLEKHAENEENEL
+676 AKHAENEEDES
-691 FYHET
+691 FYYET
-696 LFTEP
+696 LFIEP

-707 SLEELLA
+707 SLEEPLA

-734 EQRKLNKNSYER
+734 EQRTLNKNSYER
-746 GLPCDLSDEQKD
+746 GLPCDLPHEQQN

-770 EDDFQLKYSNF
+770 QDVFQVKHSNF
-781 EHTALIEGANIIQ
+781 EHTALIEGADLIQ
-794 RTEHPEAEGRSSD
+794 GTEHPEAEGRFSD
-807 GHVDEKREVV
+807 GHVDEKREAV

-832 QRWIQGDEDLLLP
+832 QRWIQGDEDLFLP
-845 ISKETDV
+845 ISKETDD
-852 LIREEQNKRG
+852 LIREKQNKKG
-862 TNEEND
+862 ANEEND
-868 EQYWTLETHNEK
+868 EQCWTLETHKKK

-897 AKLKDEET
+897 AKLKDEE
-905 AGTFSSKKKKKRKKK
+905 AAATFSSKKKKKRKKK

-930 DIYSIQDDLS
+930 DIYSKQDDLS
-940 NREVMSTEEVTSSL
+940 NRKVMSTEEVTSSL
-954 ITGDLIREEQNKK
+954 IKGDLIREEQNKK

-974 DEYWTFET
+974 DEYWTLET
-982 QKKKGKSHL
+982 HKKKGKSHL
-991 WMPNVDGNS
+991 WMPNVDENS

-1005 LNDEETGGTVSS
+1005 SNDEETGGTASS
-1017 KKRKKTKK
+1017 KKRRKTKK
-1025 KRKKTKVPLTED
+1025 KRKKAKIPLTED

-1083 HYRVEIYQAEQ
+1083 HYRIEIYQAEQ

-1180 TVYELARK
+1180 AVYELARK

-1194 LFERMVLNSMDC
+1194 LFERMVLNSVDC

-1224 RIYDHEIEDHDSVCD
+1224 RIYDHEIVDHDSVCN
-1239 FPAISGLCHSLFFI
+1239 FPPTSGLRHNLFFI
-1253 DHCQPEKLIEGL
+1253 DHCQPEKLIRGL

-1270 HHEAEFLVALCH
+1270 HHEAEFLVALCK

-1303 LLLLQEKMPRQTF
+1303 LLLLQEKMPRRAF

-1340 RSNSEGRIGFLGES
+1340 RSNSEGCIGFLGES

-1402 LVCRRHSNVTNV
+1402 LVCRRHNNVRNV
-1414 RWARELRQCELR
+1414 RWARELRQCELG

-1459 KPCFNSCP
+1459 KPCFNLCP

-1482 PACMFL
+1482 LVCTFP
-1488 VFKTLACGHVL
+1488 VFKTLACGHVQPL
-1499 PFRCWIDP
+1499 MCWIDP

-1531 CFENPNI
+1531 CSQDPNI
-1538 YSYCTNSCTNV
+1538 FSYCTNSCTNV

-1569 IEIQLPCNHRK
+1569 VEIQLPCNHRK

-1586 KKNSIKC
+1586 KKN
-1593 NEKCERTLNCGH
+1593 
-1605 ACSGM
+1605 
-1610 CHEECTTKLC
+1610 
-1620 KIDVLKTLLCGHQ
+1620 
-1633 KIVRCFQDP
+1633 
-1642 QTVFCFSPCQRQ
+1642 
-1654 LNCGHSCLSPCGRL
+1654 
-1668 CQEVPCKELCRK
+1668 
-1680 KCPRGHP
+1680 
-1687 CQRQCHFGSSCY
+1687 
-1699 ECTVL
+1699 
-1704 VNAKF
+1704 
-1709 PTCGHNVKVP
+1709 
-1719 CFINPAKLTCNKPCE
+1719 
-1734 RLRVCGHPCKDIC
+1734 
-1747 GIDCDTRPCQTPVTR
+1747 
-1762 VLSCKHVVALACQGN
+1762 
-1777 TETFICK
+1777 
-1784 TKVDVPLP
+1784 
-1792 CGHTTSLECH
+1792 
-1802 VAKARYNDVL
+1802 
-1812 CMEKV
+1812 
-1817 GNESR
+1817 
-1822 CAHKVT
+1822 
-1828 LPQYCFHEKVE
+1828 
-1839 ITLFCGHKKFTTSS
+1839 
-1853 RKQEQ
+1853 
-1858 FQSGRCN
+1858 QS
-1865 AKVKRILSCGHEK
+1865 
-1878 EMQCSDNADRVFCD
+1878 
-1892 EPCERVLPCKH
+1892 
-1903 PCGKRCGDDCAS
+1903 
-1915 FRCAV
+1915 
-1920 GVKKV
+1920 
-1925 LSCGRHDVSC
+1925 
-1935 FCYEDVSQRICSD
+1935 
-1948 PCTRSLPCGH
+1948 
-1958 QQIVRCSQDPP
+1958 
-1969 TVFCSSPCQRQLICG
+1969 
-1984 HSCPS
+1984 
-1989 PCGRLCQEVPC
+1989 
-2000 KELCRKK
+2000 
-2007 CPRGHPCQRQC
+2007 
-2018 HFGSSC
+2018 
-2024 YECTVLVNAK
+2024 
-2034 FPTCG
+2034 
-2039 HNVKVPCFIN
+2039 
-2049 PAKLTCNKPCE
+2049 
-2060 RLRVCGHPCK
+2060 
-2070 DICGIDCDTRPC
+2070 
-2082 QTPVTRV
+2082 
-2089 LSCKHVV
+2089 
-2096 ALACQGNTET
+2096 
-2106 FICKTKVDVPLP
+2106 
-2118 CGHTTSLECHVAKA
+2118 
-2132 RYNDV
+2132 
-2137 LCMEKVGNES
+2137 
-2147 RCAHKVTLPQYCF
+2147 
-2160 HEKVEITLFC
+2160 
-2170 GHKKFTTS
+2170 
-2178 SRKQEQFQSGRCNT
+2178 
-2192 KVKRRL
+2192 
-2198 PCGHEKEM
+2198 
-2206 QCSDNADRAFCD
+2206 
-2218 EPCERILPCKHPC
+2218 
-2231 GNRCGDDCA
+2231 
-2240 SFRCVV
+2240 
-2246 GVKKVLSCGRHD
+2246 
-2258 VSCFCSEDVSQRICS
+2258 
-2273 DPCTRSLPCG
+2273 
-2283 HQCPGKCHERCSDYK
+2283 
-2298 CQMLVVKNLPCAG
+2298 
-2311 NHSLKMLC
+2311 
-2319 NDDPSIVK
+2319 
-2327 CRARCDR
+2327 
-2334 KLECGHRCPGVCSQ
+2334 
-2348 ACGAIICRRKVVKE
+2348 
-2362 YGCGHKQRVRCFES
+2362 
-2376 KTAICKV
+2376 
-2383 PCPRRERCT
+2383 
-2392 HKCKGLCGEPCSKY
+2392 
-2406 PCQVPLVKTLPC
+2406 
-2418 GHKVEMPCSLSIDDV
+2418 
-2433 ECPVSCQVKLP
+2433 
-2444 CGHECSATC
+2444 SAT
-2453 GECKQRGSHE
+2453 
-2463 ICQSPCN
+2463 
-2470 RVLVCSH
+2470 
-2477 RCQEMCSRP
+2477 
-2486 CPPCARKCSRRCPHT
+2486 
-2501 KYSQQCSQ
+2501 
-2509 PCRPCIKPCDWNCPH
+2509 
-2524 YQCNNPCGEEC
+2524 
-2535 DRPRCDAPCPK
+2535 
-2546 KLPCRHPCIG
+2546 
-2556 LCGENCPT
+2556 
-2564 LCAIC
+2564 
-2569 HAKKLSSMIG
+2569 
-2579 QGNFKATEATRYLQL
+2579 
-2594 LDCGHIVKVQE
+2594 
-2605 MDEWMLRDVGDNVS
+2605 
-2619 QIQCPRCSIPI
+2619 
-2630 TFSYRYGNI
+2630 
-2639 VKRTLRNME
+2639 
-2648 NVKNQIREIGNETTR
+2648 
-2663 FTREL
+2663 
-2668 LKKLHHP
+2668 
-2675 PKGILTLAGRLSSH
+2675 
-2689 SDSKELDNVKM
+2689 
-2700 HDIPFVFTLRNSL
+2700 
-2713 LIIHQIEK
+2713 
-2721 AYLILQAVEKCQDQ
+2721 
-2735 LQVTD
+2735 
-2740 HSRTIKYAL
+2740 
-2749 EKISDYLTTP
+2749 
-2759 QFDLGTLSQLYEH
+2759 
-2772 TRTFTL
+2772 
-2778 FASILEAQ
+2778 
-2786 CQAITSCRSFS
+2786 
-2797 SIGVLRLKSAQE
+2797 KSA
-2809 KFELFMQ
+2809 
-2816 GKIKVLQNEWLEK
+2816 NE
-2829 IAASLRNEVDLPP
+2829 P
-2842 LLPEDQKEFKK
+2842 
-2853 FPSYNTRVWKL
+2853 
-2864 CKLHGQVYFTTS
+2864 
-2876 FMREGEDVTE
+2876 
-2886 ISGCRQCDGTDDTDE
+2886 
-2901 NTG
+2901 

>member
-12 AQRLGRQGPV
+12 AQRPGRPGPV

-67 EGILHLNFLPGTKDQ
+67 EGILHLKFLLQTKDQ

-122 NSKIPSLLDRFQE
+122 NSKIPSLLDRLQE

-147 FIEHLIEIFMKYLTH
+147 FIEHLTEIFMKYLTH

-217 NRAGEKP
+217 NRAGKKP
-224 PNDFRDIPICPETK
+224 PNDFRDIPICPEIK

-288 KIPRHERKQ
+288 KIPRQERKQ
-297 LIKYYRSVK
+297 LIKYYRSIK
-306 IVGKEFTWSGIIH
+306 IVGKEFTRSGIIH

-349 DNFKTMLF
+349 DNFKTLLF
-357 ATVSDCDAKK
+357 ATVSDCDAEK

-372 IDIRFTE
+372 IDIRFIE

-387 SRNCVYQMVESPA
+387 SRNCVYQMVESPS
-400 YFEAYRYVLKG
+400 YFEAYRHVLKG
-411 LQELDETTLPFKK
+411 LQVLDETTLPFKK

-429 SADVDPPE
+429 SAEVDPPE
-437 YLRPD
+437 YLRRD
-442 ESEEPVYY
+442 ESEESVYY
-450 DLGKALRVL
+450 DLGKALGVL
-459 NKSNTTAP
+459 NKSNITTP

-505 PPGTGKTYVGA
+505 PPGTGKTYIGA
-516 KIVHCLLENRSVW
+516 KIVRCLLENRSVW

-584 YRYRMNAKREEVN
+584 RRYRLDAKREEVDK
-597 ERLRQNDKEMK
+597 RLRQNDIEMK

-656 NTFTLWLCNNKEMG
+656 NTFKLWLCNNKEMG

-707 SLEELLA
+707 SLEEPLA

-734 EQRKLNKNSYER
+734 DQRTLNKNSYER
-746 GLPCDLSDEQKD
+746 GLPCALSDEQQN
-758 TFLRQQMEFNVL
+758 TFLRQQMEFDVL
-770 EDDFQLKYSNF
+770 QDVLQLKYSNF
-781 EHTALIEGANIIQ
+781 EHTALIEGADIIQ
-794 RTEHPEAEGRSSD
+794 RTEHPEAEVRFSD
-807 GHVDEKREVV
+807 GHVDEKREAV

-845 ISKETDV
+845 ITKETDD
-852 LIREEQNKRG
+852 LIRQEQNKRG

-868 EQYWTLETHNEK
+868 EQYWTLETHKKK
-880 GKSHLW
+880 GKSLLW

-897 AKLKDEET
+897 AELKDEET
-905 AGTFSSKKKKKRKKK
+905 AGTFSSTKKKKRKKK

-930 DIYSIQDDLS
+930 DVYSKRDDLS

-954 ITGDLIREEQNKK
+954 IKGDLIREEQNKK

-974 DEYWTFET
+974 GEYWTLET
-982 QKKKGKSHL
+982 HKKKGKSHL
-991 WMPNVDGNS
+991 WMSNVDENS
-1000 KEDGK
+1000 KEGGK
-1005 LNDEETGGTVSS
+1005 SNDEETGGTVSS
-1017 KKRKKTKK
+1017 KKRRKTKK
-1025 KRKKTKVPLTED
+1025 KKNKIKVPLTED

-1083 HYRVEIYQAEQ
+1083 HYRIEIYQAEQ

-1224 RIYDHEIEDHDSVCD
+1224 RIYDHEIVDHDSVCN
-1239 FPAISGLCHSLFFI
+1239 FPPISGLRHNLFFI
-1253 DHCQPEKLIEGL
+1253 DHCQPEKLIRGL

-1270 HHEAEFLVALCH
+1270 NHEAEFLLALCQ

-1303 LLLLQEKMPRQTF
+1303 LLLLQEKMPRRAF

-1340 RSNSEGRIGFLGES
+1340 RSNSEGCIGFLGES

-1385 EICDDLKTKEAI
+1385 EICDDLKTNEAI

-1402 LVCRRHSNVTNV
+1402 LVCRRHNNVTNV
-1414 RWARELRQCELR
+1414 RWARELKQCKLG

-1482 PACMFL
+1482 LVCTFP
-1488 VFKTLACGHVL
+1488 VFKTLACGHVQPL
-1499 PFRCWIDP
+1499 MCWKDP

-1518 VKILPCGHDKPMK
+1518 VKILPCGHDEPMK
-1531 CFENPNI
+1531 CSQDPNI
-1538 YSYCTNSCTNV
+1538 FSYCTNSCTNV

-1586 KKNSIKC
+1586 KKKSIKC
-1593 NEKCERTLNCGH
+1593 NEKCERALNCGH
-1605 ACSGM
+1605 ACSGK
-1610 CHEECTTKLC
+1610 CHEECATKLC
-1620 KIDVLKTLLCGHQ
+1620 KINVLKTLLCGHQ
-1633 KIVRCFQDP
+1633 QIVRCFQDP
-1642 QTVFCFSPCQRQ
+1642 QTVFCSLPCQRQ
-1654 LNCGHSCLSPCGRL
+1654 LKCGHSCPSPCGRL
-1668 CQEVPCKELCRK
+1668 CQEVQCKELCRK

-1699 ECTVL
+1699 ECTVP

-1719 CFINPAKLTCNKPCE
+1719 CFINPATLTCNKPCE

-1747 GIDCDTRPCQTPVTR
+1747 GIDCESRPCETPVTR
-1762 VLSCKHVVALACQGN
+1762 VLSCKHVVALACQRN
-1777 TETFICK
+1777 PETFICK

-1802 VAKARYNDVL
+1802 VAKARFNDVL
-1812 CMEKV
+1812 CIEKV
-1817 GNESR
+1817 GNELR
-1822 CAHKVT
+1822 CGHKVN
-1828 LPQYCFHEKVE
+1828 LPQYCF
-1839 ITLFCGHKKFTTSS
+1839 
-1853 RKQEQ
+1853 Q
-1858 FQSGRCN
+1858 
-1865 AKVKRILSCGHEK
+1865 
-1878 EMQCSDNADRVFCD
+1878 
-1892 EPCERVLPCKH
+1892 
-1903 PCGKRCGDDCAS
+1903 
-1915 FRCAV
+1915 
-1920 GVKKV
+1920 
-1925 LSCGRHDVSC
+1925 
-1935 FCYEDVSQRICSD
+1935 
-1948 PCTRSLPCGH
+1948 
-1958 QQIVRCSQDPP
+1958 
-1969 TVFCSSPCQRQLICG
+1969 
-1984 HSCPS
+1984 
-1989 PCGRLCQEVPC
+1989 
-2000 KELCRKK
+2000 
-2007 CPRGHPCQRQC
+2007 
-2018 HFGSSC
+2018 
-2024 YECTVLVNAK
+2024 
-2034 FPTCG
+2034 
-2039 HNVKVPCFIN
+2039 
-2049 PAKLTCNKPCE
+2049 
-2060 RLRVCGHPCK
+2060 
-2070 DICGIDCDTRPC
+2070 
-2082 QTPVTRV
+2082 
-2089 LSCKHVV
+2089 
-2096 ALACQGNTET
+2096 
-2106 FICKTKVDVPLP
+2106 
-2118 CGHTTSLECHVAKA
+2118 
-2132 RYNDV
+2132 
-2137 LCMEKVGNES
+2137 
-2147 RCAHKVTLPQYCF
+2147 
-2160 HEKVEITLFC
+2160 EKVEITLFC

-2319 NDDPSIVK
+2319 NDDSSIVK

-2348 ACGAIICRRKVVKE
+2348 ACGALICRRKVVKE

-2406 PCQVPLVKTLPC
+2406 PCQAPLVKTLPC

-2433 ECPVSCQVKLP
+2433 QCPVSCQVKLP

-2477 RCQEMCSRP
+2477 RCQEMCGKP

-2579 QGNFKATEATRYLQL
+2579 QGNFKSTEATRYLQL

-2605 MDEWMLRDVGDNVS
+2605 MDEWMLQDMGGNVS

-2639 VKRTLRNME
+2639 VKRTLRNAE
-2648 NVKNQIREIGNETTR
+2648 NVKNQIREIGNETAM
-2663 FTREL
+2663 FTRQL
-2668 LKKLHHP
+2668 LRKLRHP
-2675 PKGILTLAGRLSSH
+2675 AKGILTVADRLSKRPGSRA
-2689 SDSKELDNVKM
+2689 LDNVQM
-2700 HDIPFVFTLRNSL
+2700 QHIPFVFTLRNSL
-2713 LIIHQIEK
+2713 LIIHQIER
-2721 AYLILQAVEKCQDQ
+2721 AYLILQAVEKFQDQ

-2740 HSRTIKYAL
+2740 HSRTIKDAL

-2759 QFDLGTLSQLYEH
+2759 QFDLATLSQLYEH
-2772 TRTFTL
+2772 TRTFAL

-2786 CQAITSCRSFS
+2786 CEVIACRGSLS
-2797 SIGVLRLKSAQE
+2797 SIGVSRLKSAQE
-2809 KFELFMQ
+2809 RFELFMQ
-2816 GKIKVLQNEWLEK
+2816 GNSEVLQNQWLEK
-2829 IAASLRNEVDLPP
+2829 IAASLRNEVHLPP
-2842 LLPEDQKEFKK
+2842 PPTEEPKEFKN
-2853 FPSYNTRVWKL
+2853 FPGYNTRVWKL
-2864 CKLHGQVYFTTS
+2864 CKQHGQVYLTTS
-2876 FMREGEDVTE
+2876 FMREGEEVIE
-2886 ISGCRQCDGTDDTDE
+2886 ISGCRQCDGVDDSDG

>member
-1 MRFFNTDKTNQ
+1 M
-12 AQRLGRQGPV
+12 

-67 EGILHLNFLPGTKDQ
+67 EGILHLKFLLRTKDQ

-122 NSKIPSLLDRFQE
+122 NSKIPSLLDRLQE
-135 SKALN
+135 SKVLN

-288 KIPRHERKQ
+288 KIPRQERKQ

-306 IVGKEFTWSGIIH
+306 IVGKEFTRSGIIH

-325 SGLDTSTWAHSKRF
+325 SGSDTRTWALSKRF

-357 ATVSDCDAKK
+357 ATVSGCDAEK

-372 IDIRFTE
+372 IDIRFIE

-411 LQELDETTLPFKK
+411 LQVLDETTLPFKK

-429 SADVDPPE
+429 SAEVDPPE
-437 YLRPD
+437 YLRRD
-442 ESEEPVYY
+442 ESEDPVYY
-450 DLGKALRVL
+450 DLGKALGVL

-467 VPVLNLEAWPS
+467 VPVLNLDAWPS

-516 KIVHCLLENRSVW
+516 KIVRCLLENRIVW

-584 YRYRMNAKREEVN
+584 RRYTLDAKREEAN
-597 ERLRQNDKEMK
+597 ERLQQNDIEMK

-624 EDVEQLINPAHLQ
+624 EDLEQLINPAHLQ

-656 NTFTLWLCNNKEMG
+656 NTFKLWLCNNKEMG
-670 CNQTAK
+670 YNQTAPL
-676 ASTLEKHAENEENEL
+676 AKHAENEEDES
-691 FYHET
+691 FYYET
-696 LFTEP
+696 LFIEP

-707 SLEELLA
+707 SLEEPLA

-734 EQRKLNKNSYER
+734 EQRTLNKNSYER
-746 GLPCDLSDEQKD
+746 GLPCDLPHEQQN

-770 EDDFQLKYSNF
+770 QDVFQVKHSNF
-781 EHTALIEGANIIQ
+781 EHTALIEGADLIQ
-794 RTEHPEAEGRSSD
+794 GTEHPEAEGRFSD
-807 GHVDEKREVV
+807 GHVDEKRAAV

-832 QRWIQGDEDLLLP
+832 QRWIQGDEDLFLP
-845 ISKETDV
+845 ISKETDD
-852 LIREEQNKRG
+852 LIREKQNKKG
-862 TNEEND
+862 ANEEND
-868 EQYWTLETHNEK
+868 EQCWTLETHKKK

-897 AKLKDEET
+897 AKLKDEE
-905 AGTFSSKKKKKRKKK
+905 AAATFSSKKKKKRKKK

-930 DIYSIQDDLS
+930 DIYSKQDDLS
-940 NREVMSTEEVTSSL
+940 NRKVMSTEEVTSSL
-954 ITGDLIREEQNKK
+954 IKGDLIREEQNKK

-974 DEYWTFET
+974 DEYWTLET
-982 QKKKGKSHL
+982 HKKKGKSHL
-991 WMPNVDGNS
+991 WMPNVDENS

-1005 LNDEETGGTVSS
+1005 SNDEETGGTASS
-1017 KKRKKTKK
+1017 KKRRKTKK
-1025 KRKKTKVPLTED
+1025 KRKKAKIPLTED

-1083 HYRVEIYQAEQ
+1083 HYRIEIYQAEQ

-1180 TVYELARK
+1180 AVYELARK

-1194 LFERMVLNSMDC
+1194 LFERMVLNSVDC

-1224 RIYDHEIEDHDSVCD
+1224 RIYDHEIVDHDSVCN
-1239 FPAISGLCHSLFFI
+1239 FPPTSGLRHNLFFI
-1253 DHCQPEKLIEGL
+1253 DHCQPEKLIRGL

-1270 HHEAEFLVALCH
+1270 HHEAEFLVALCK

-1303 LLLLQEKMPRQTF
+1303 LLLLQEKMPRRAF

-1340 RSNSEGRIGFLGES
+1340 RSNSEGCIGFLGES

-1402 LVCRRHSNVTNV
+1402 LVCRRHNNVRNV
-1414 RWARELRQCELR
+1414 RWARELRQCELG

-1459 KPCFNSCP
+1459 KPCFNLCP

-1482 PACMFL
+1482 LVCTFP
-1488 VFKTLACGHVL
+1488 VFKTLACGHVQPL
-1499 PFRCWIDP
+1499 MCWIDP

-1531 CFENPNI
+1531 CSQDPNI
-1538 YSYCTNSCTNV
+1538 FSYCTNSCTNV

-1569 IEIQLPCNHRK
+1569 VEIQLPCNHRK

-1586 KKNSIKC
+1586 KKKSIKC
-1593 NEKCERTLNCGH
+1593 NEKCERALNCGH
-1605 ACSGM
+1605 ACSGK
-1610 CHEECTTKLC
+1610 CHEECATKLC
-1620 KIDVLKTLLCGHQ
+1620 KINVLKTLLCGHQ
-1633 KIVRCFQDP
+1633 QIVRCFQDP
-1642 QTVFCFSPCQRQ
+1642 QTVFCSLPCQRQ
-1654 LNCGHSCLSPCGRL
+1654 LNCGHSCPSPCGRL
-1668 CQEVPCKELCRK
+1668 CQEVQCKELCRK

-1699 ECTVL
+1699 ECTVP
-1704 VNAKF
+1704 VKAKF

-1719 CFINPAKLTCNKPCE
+1719 CFINPATLTCNKPCE

-1747 GIDCDTRPCQTPVTR
+1747 GIDCETRPCQAPVTR
-1762 VLSCKHVVALACQGN
+1762 LLSCKHVVPLACHKN

-1784 TKVDVPLP
+1784 TKVEVLLP
-1792 CGHTTSLECH
+1792 CGHETSLECH
-1802 VAKARYNDVL
+1802 VVKAGFNDVL
-1812 CMEKV
+1812 CIEKV
-1817 GNESR
+1817 GNELR
-1822 CAHKVT
+1822 CGHKVN
-1828 LPQYCFHEKVE
+1828 LPQYCFQEKVE
-1839 ITLFCGHKKFTTSS
+1839 ITLFCGHKKFTTSF

-1865 AKVKRILSCGHEK
+1865 A
-1878 EMQCSDNADRVFCD
+1878 
-1892 EPCERVLPCKH
+1892 
-1903 PCGKRCGDDCAS
+1903 
-1915 FRCAV
+1915 
-1920 GVKKV
+1920 
-1925 LSCGRHDVSC
+1925 
-1935 FCYEDVSQRICSD
+1935 
-1948 PCTRSLPCGH
+1948 
-1958 QQIVRCSQDPP
+1958 
-1969 TVFCSSPCQRQLICG
+1969 
-1984 HSCPS
+1984 
-1989 PCGRLCQEVPC
+1989 
-2000 KELCRKK
+2000 
-2007 CPRGHPCQRQC
+2007 
-2018 HFGSSC
+2018 
-2024 YECTVLVNAK
+2024 
-2034 FPTCG
+2034 
-2039 HNVKVPCFIN
+2039 
-2049 PAKLTCNKPCE
+2049 
-2060 RLRVCGHPCK
+2060 
-2070 DICGIDCDTRPC
+2070 
-2082 QTPVTRV
+2082 
-2089 LSCKHVV
+2089 
-2096 ALACQGNTET
+2096 
-2106 FICKTKVDVPLP
+2106 
-2118 CGHTTSLECHVAKA
+2118 
-2132 RYNDV
+2132 
-2137 LCMEKVGNES
+2137 
-2147 RCAHKVTLPQYCF
+2147 
-2160 HEKVEITLFC
+2160 
-2170 GHKKFTTS
+2170 
-2178 SRKQEQFQSGRCNT
+2178 

-2206 QCSDNADRAFCD
+2206 QCSDNADRVFCD
-2218 EPCERILPCKHPC
+2218 DPCERVLPCKHLC
-2231 GNRCGDDCA
+2231 GKRCGDDCA

-2246 GVKKVLSCGRHD
+2246 GVKKALSCGRHD
-2258 VSCFCSEDVSQRICS
+2258 VSCFCSEDVSQRTCS
-2273 DPCTRSLPCG
+2273 DRCTRSLPCG

-2334 KLECGHRCPGVCSQ
+2334 KLECGHRCPGVCSE
-2348 ACGAIICRRKVVKE
+2348 ACGAIICSRKVVKE

-2383 PCPRRERCT
+2383 RCPRRERCT

-2433 ECPVSCQVKLP
+2433 QCPVSCQAELP
-2444 CGHECSATC
+2444 CGHECTGTC
-2453 GECKQRGSHE
+2453 WECKQRGSHE

-2477 RCQEMCSRP
+2477 RCQEMCSKP

-2579 QGNFKATEATRYLQL
+2579 QGNFKSTEATRYLQL

-2605 MDEWMLRDVGDNVS
+2605 MDEWMLQDMGGNVS

-2639 VKRTLRNME
+2639 VKRTLRNAE
-2648 NVKNQIREIGNETTR
+2648 NVKNQIREIGNETAM
-2663 FTREL
+2663 FTRQL
-2668 LKKLHHP
+2668 LRKLRHP
-2675 PKGILTLAGRLSSH
+2675 AKGILTVADRLSKRPGSRA
-2689 SDSKELDNVKM
+2689 LDNVQM
-2700 HDIPFVFTLRNSL
+2700 QHIPFVFTLRNSL
-2713 LIIHQIEK
+2713 LIIHQIER

-2740 HSRTIKYAL
+2740 HSRTIKDAL

-2759 QFDLGTLSQLYEH
+2759 QFDLATLSQLYEH

-2778 FASILEAQ
+2778 FSSILEAQ
-2786 CQAITSCRSFS
+2786 CQVITYRGSFS
-2797 SIGVLRLKSAQE
+2797 SIGVSRLKSAQE
-2809 KFELFMQ
+2809 RFELFMQ
-2816 GKIKVLQNEWLEK
+2816 GNSEVLQNQWLEK
-2829 IAASLRNEVDLPP
+2829 IAASLRNEVHLPP
-2842 LLPEDQKEFKK
+2842 PPTEEPKEFKN
-2853 FPSYNTRVWKL
+2853 FPGYNTRVWKL
-2864 CKLHGQVYFTTS
+2864 CKQHGQVYLTTS
-2876 FMREGEDVTE
+2876 FMREGEEVIE
-2886 ISGCRQCDGTDDTDE
+2886 ISGCRQCDGVDDSDG

>member
-1 MRFFNTDKTNQ
+1 MRFFNADKTNQ

-67 EGILHLNFLPGTKDQ
+67 EGILHLKFLLRTKDQ

-122 NSKIPSLLDRFQE
+122 NSKIPSLLDRLQE
-135 SKALN
+135 SKVLN

-288 KIPRHERKQ
+288 KIPRQERKQ

-306 IVGKEFTWSGIIH
+306 IVGKEFTRSGIIH

-325 SGLDTSTWAHSKRF
+325 SGSDTRTWALSKRF

-357 ATVSDCDAKK
+357 ATVSGCDAEK

-372 IDIRFTE
+372 IDIRFIE

-411 LQELDETTLPFKK
+411 LQVLDETTLPFKK

-429 SADVDPPE
+429 SAEVDPPE
-437 YLRPD
+437 YLRRD
-442 ESEEPVYY
+442 ESEDPVYY
-450 DLGKALRVL
+450 DLGKALGVL

-467 VPVLNLEAWPS
+467 VPVLNLDAWPS

-516 KIVHCLLENRSVW
+516 KIVRCLLENRIVW

-584 YRYRMNAKREEVN
+584 RRYTLDAKREEAN
-597 ERLRQNDKEMK
+597 ERLQQNDIEMK

-624 EDVEQLINPAHLQ
+624 EDLEQLINPAHLQ

-656 NTFTLWLCNNKEMG
+656 NTFKLWLCNNKEMG
-670 CNQTAK
+670 YNQTAPL
-676 ASTLEKHAENEENEL
+676 AKHAENEEDES
-691 FYHET
+691 FYYET
-696 LFTEP
+696 LFIEP

-707 SLEELLA
+707 SLEEPLA

-734 EQRKLNKNSYER
+734 EQRTLNKNSYER
-746 GLPCDLSDEQKD
+746 GLPCDLPHEQQN

-770 EDDFQLKYSNF
+770 QDVFQVKHSNF
-781 EHTALIEGANIIQ
+781 EHTALIEGADLIQ
-794 RTEHPEAEGRSSD
+794 GTEHPEAEGRFSD
-807 GHVDEKREVV
+807 GHVDEKRAAV

-832 QRWIQGDEDLLLP
+832 QRWIQGDEDLFLP
-845 ISKETDV
+845 ISKETDD
-852 LIREEQNKRG
+852 LIREKQNKKG
-862 TNEEND
+862 ANEEND
-868 EQYWTLETHNEK
+868 EQCWTLETHKKK

-897 AKLKDEET
+897 AKLKDEE
-905 AGTFSSKKKKKRKKK
+905 AAATFSSKKKKKRKKK

-930 DIYSIQDDLS
+930 DIYSKQDDLS
-940 NREVMSTEEVTSSL
+940 NRKVMSTEEVTSSL
-954 ITGDLIREEQNKK
+954 IKGDLIREEQNKK

-974 DEYWTFET
+974 DEYWTLET
-982 QKKKGKSHL
+982 HKKKGKSHL
-991 WMPNVDGNS
+991 WMPNVDENS

-1005 LNDEETGGTVSS
+1005 SNDEETGGTASS
-1017 KKRKKTKK
+1017 KKRRKTKK
-1025 KRKKTKVPLTED
+1025 KRKKAKIPLTED

-1180 TVYELARK
+1180 TVYELAQK

-1303 LLLLQEKMPRQTF
+1303 LLLLQEKMPRRAF

-1402 LVCRRHSNVTNV
+1402 LVCRRHNNVRNV
-1414 RWARELRQCELR
+1414 RWARELRQCELG

-1459 KPCFNSCP
+1459 KPCFNLCP

-1482 PACMFL
+1482 LVCTFP
-1488 VFKTLACGHVL
+1488 VFKTLACGHVQPL
-1499 PFRCWIDP
+1499 MCWIDP

-1531 CFENPNI
+1531 CSQDPNI
-1538 YSYCTNSCTNV
+1538 FSYCTNSCTNV

-1569 IEIQLPCNHRK
+1569 VEIQLPCNHRK

-1586 KKNSIKC
+1586 KKKSIKC
-1593 NEKCERTLNCGH
+1593 NEKCERALNCGH
-1605 ACSGM
+1605 ACSGK
-1610 CHEECTTKLC
+1610 CHEECATKLC
-1620 KIDVLKTLLCGHQ
+1620 KINVLKTLLCGHQ
-1633 KIVRCFQDP
+1633 QIVRCFQDP
-1642 QTVFCFSPCQRQ
+1642 QTVFCSLPCQRQ
-1654 LNCGHSCLSPCGRL
+1654 LNCGHSCPSPCGRL
-1668 CQEVPCKELCRK
+1668 CQEVQCKELCRK

-1699 ECTVL
+1699 ECTVP

-1719 CFINPAKLTCNKPCE
+1719 CFINPATLTCNKPCE

-1747 GIDCDTRPCQTPVTR
+1747 GIDCETRPCQTPVTR

-1802 VAKARYNDVL
+1802 VAKAGFNDVL
-1812 CMEKV
+1812 CIEKV
-1817 GNESR
+1817 GNELR
-1822 CAHKVT
+1822 CGHKVN
-1828 LPQYCFHEKVE
+1828 LPQYCFQEKVE
-1839 ITLFCGHKKFTTSS
+1839 ITLFCGHKKFTTSF

-1865 AKVKRILSCGHEK
+1865 AKVKRRLPCGHEK

-1903 PCGKRCGDDCAS
+1903 PCRKRCGDDCAS
-1915 FRCAV
+1915 FRCA
-1920 GVKKV
+1920 
-1925 LSCGRHDVSC
+1925 
-1935 FCYEDVSQRICSD
+1935 
-1948 PCTRSLPCGH
+1948 
-1958 QQIVRCSQDPP
+1958 
-1969 TVFCSSPCQRQLICG
+1969 
-1984 HSCPS
+1984 
-1989 PCGRLCQEVPC
+1989 
-2000 KELCRKK
+2000 
-2007 CPRGHPCQRQC
+2007 
-2018 HFGSSC
+2018 
-2024 YECTVLVNAK
+2024 
-2034 FPTCG
+2034 
-2039 HNVKVPCFIN
+2039 
-2049 PAKLTCNKPCE
+2049 
-2060 RLRVCGHPCK
+2060 
-2070 DICGIDCDTRPC
+2070 
-2082 QTPVTRV
+2082 
-2089 LSCKHVV
+2089 
-2096 ALACQGNTET
+2096 
-2106 FICKTKVDVPLP
+2106 
-2118 CGHTTSLECHVAKA
+2118 
-2132 RYNDV
+2132 
-2137 LCMEKVGNES
+2137 
-2147 RCAHKVTLPQYCF
+2147 
-2160 HEKVEITLFC
+2160 
-2170 GHKKFTTS
+2170 
-2178 SRKQEQFQSGRCNT
+2178 
-2192 KVKRRL
+2192 
-2198 PCGHEKEM
+2198 
-2206 QCSDNADRAFCD
+2206 
-2218 EPCERILPCKHPC
+2218 
-2231 GNRCGDDCA
+2231 
-2240 SFRCVV
+2240 V

-2362 YGCGHKQRVRCFES
+2362 YGCGHEQRVRCFES

-2433 ECPVSCQVKLP
+2433 QCPVSCQAELP
-2444 CGHECSATC
+2444 CGHECTGTC
-2453 GECKQRGSHE
+2453 WECKQRGSHE

-2477 RCQEMCSRP
+2477 RCQEMCSKP

-2605 MDEWMLRDVGDNVS
+2605 MDEWMLQDMGGNVS

-2639 VKRTLRNME
+2639 VKRTLRNAE
-2648 NVKNQIREIGNETTR
+2648 NVKNQIREIGNETAM
-2663 FTREL
+2663 FTRQL
-2668 LKKLHHP
+2668 LRKLRHP
-2675 PKGILTLAGRLSSH
+2675 AKGILTVADRLSKRPGSRA
-2689 SDSKELDNVKM
+2689 LDNVQM
-2700 HDIPFVFTLRNSL
+2700 QHIPFVFTLRNSL
-2713 LIIHQIEK
+2713 LIIHQIER

-2740 HSRTIKYAL
+2740 HSRTIKDAL

-2759 QFDLGTLSQLYEH
+2759 QFDLATLSQLYEH

-2778 FASILEAQ
+2778 FSSILEAQ
-2786 CQAITSCRSFS
+2786 CQVITYRGSFS
-2797 SIGVLRLKSAQE
+2797 SIGVSRLKSAQE
-2809 KFELFMQ
+2809 RFELFMQ
-2816 GKIKVLQNEWLEK
+2816 GNSEVLQNQWLEK
-2829 IAASLRNEVDLPP
+2829 IAASLRNEVHLPP
-2842 LLPEDQKEFKK
+2842 PPTEEPKEFKN
-2853 FPSYNTRVWKL
+2853 FPGYNTRVWKL
-2864 CKLHGQVYFTTS
+2864 CKQHGQVYLTTS
-2876 FMREGEDVTE
+2876 FMREGEEVIE
-2886 ISGCRQCDGTDDTDE
+2886 ISGCRQCDGVDDSDG

>member
-1 MRFFNTDKTNQ
+1 M
-12 AQRLGRQGPV
+12 

-67 EGILHLNFLPGTKDQ
+67 EGILHLKFLLRTKDQ

-122 NSKIPSLLDRFQE
+122 NSKIPSLLDRLQE
-135 SKALN
+135 SKVLN

-196 FKQARNDV
+196 FKQVRNDV

-288 KIPRHERKQ
+288 KIPRQERKQ

-306 IVGKEFTWSGIIH
+306 IVGKEFTRSGIIH

-325 SGLDTSTWAHSKRF
+325 SGSDTRTWALSKRF

-357 ATVSDCDAKK
+357 ATVSGCDAEK

-372 IDIRFTE
+372 IDIRFIE

-411 LQELDETTLPFKK
+411 LQVLDETTLPFKK

-429 SADVDPPE
+429 SAEVDPPE
-437 YLRPD
+437 YLRRD
-442 ESEEPVYY
+442 ESEDPVYY
-450 DLGKALRVL
+450 DLGKALGVL

-467 VPVLNLEAWPS
+467 VPVLNLDAWPS

-516 KIVHCLLENRSVW
+516 KIVRCLLENRIVW

-584 YRYRMNAKREEVN
+584 RRYTLDAKREEAN
-597 ERLRQNDKEMK
+597 ERLQQNDIEMK

-624 EDVEQLINPAHLQ
+624 EDLEQLINPAHLQ

-656 NTFTLWLCNNKEMG
+656 NTFKLWLCNNKEMG
-670 CNQTAK
+670 YNQTAPL
-676 ASTLEKHAENEENEL
+676 AKHAENEEDES
-691 FYHET
+691 FYYET
-696 LFTEP
+696 LFIEP

-707 SLEELLA
+707 SLEEPLA

-734 EQRKLNKNSYER
+734 EQRTLNKNSYER
-746 GLPCDLSDEQKD
+746 GLPCDLPHEQQN

-770 EDDFQLKYSNF
+770 QDVFQVKHSNF
-781 EHTALIEGANIIQ
+781 EHTALIEGADLIQ
-794 RTEHPEAEGRSSD
+794 GTEHPEAEGRFSD
-807 GHVDEKREVV
+807 GHVDEKRAAV

-832 QRWIQGDEDLLLP
+832 QRWIQGDEDLFLP
-845 ISKETDV
+845 ISKETDD
-852 LIREEQNKRG
+852 LIREKQNKKG
-862 TNEEND
+862 ANEEND
-868 EQYWTLETHNEK
+868 EQCWTLETHKKK

-897 AKLKDEET
+897 AKLKDEE
-905 AGTFSSKKKKKRKKK
+905 AAATFSSKKKKKRKKK

-930 DIYSIQDDLS
+930 DIYSKQDDLS
-940 NREVMSTEEVTSSL
+940 NRKVMSTEEVTSSL
-954 ITGDLIREEQNKK
+954 IKGDLIREEQNKK

-974 DEYWTFET
+974 DEYWTLET
-982 QKKKGKSHL
+982 HKKKGKSHL
-991 WMPNVDGNS
+991 WMPNVDENS

-1005 LNDEETGGTVSS
+1005 SNDEETGGTASS
-1017 KKRKKTKK
+1017 KKRRKTKK
-1025 KRKKTKVPLTED
+1025 KRKKAKIPLTED

-1083 HYRVEIYQAEQ
+1083 HYRIEIYQAEQ

-1180 TVYELARK
+1180 AVYELARK

-1194 LFERMVLNSMDC
+1194 LFERMVLNSVDC

-1224 RIYDHEIEDHDSVCD
+1224 RIYDHEIVDHDSVCN
-1239 FPAISGLCHSLFFI
+1239 FPPTSGLRHNLFFI
-1253 DHCQPEKLIEGL
+1253 DHCQPEKLIRGL

-1270 HHEAEFLVALCH
+1270 HHEAEFLVALCK

-1303 LLLLQEKMPRQTF
+1303 LLLLQEKMPRRAF

-1340 RSNSEGRIGFLGES
+1340 RSNSEGCIGFLGES

-1402 LVCRRHSNVTNV
+1402 LVCRRHNNVRNV
-1414 RWARELRQCELR
+1414 RWARELRQCELG

-1459 KPCFNSCP
+1459 KPCFNLCP

-1482 PACMFL
+1482 LVCTFP
-1488 VFKTLACGHVL
+1488 VFKTLACGHVQPL
-1499 PFRCWIDP
+1499 MCWIDP

-1531 CFENPNI
+1531 CSQDPNI
-1538 YSYCTNSCTNV
+1538 FSYCTNSCTNV

-1569 IEIQLPCNHRK
+1569 VEIQLPCNHRK

-1586 KKNSIKC
+1586 KKKSIKC
-1593 NEKCERTLNCGH
+1593 NEKCERALNCGH
-1605 ACSGM
+1605 ACSGK
-1610 CHEECTTKLC
+1610 CHEECATKLC
-1620 KIDVLKTLLCGHQ
+1620 KINVLKTLLCGHQ
-1633 KIVRCFQDP
+1633 QIVRCFQDP
-1642 QTVFCFSPCQRQ
+1642 QTVFCSLPCQRQ
-1654 LNCGHSCLSPCGRL
+1654 LNCGHSCPSPCGRL
-1668 CQEVPCKELCRK
+1668 CQEVQCKELCRK

-1699 ECTVL
+1699 ECTVP
-1704 VNAKF
+1704 VKAKF

-1719 CFINPAKLTCNKPCE
+1719 CFINPATLTCNKPCE

-1747 GIDCDTRPCQTPVTR
+1747 GIDCETRPCQTPVTR
-1762 VLSCKHVVALACQGN
+1762 VLSCKHVVALACQRN

-1802 VAKARYNDVL
+1802 VAKAGFNDVL
-1812 CMEKV
+1812 CIEKV
-1817 GNESR
+1817 GNELR
-1822 CAHKVT
+1822 CGHKVN
-1828 LPQYCFHEKVE
+1828 LPQYCFQEKVE
-1839 ITLFCGHKKFTTSS
+1839 ITLFCGHKKFTTSF

-1865 AKVKRILSCGHEK
+1865 A
-1878 EMQCSDNADRVFCD
+1878 
-1892 EPCERVLPCKH
+1892 
-1903 PCGKRCGDDCAS
+1903 
-1915 FRCAV
+1915 
-1920 GVKKV
+1920 
-1925 LSCGRHDVSC
+1925 
-1935 FCYEDVSQRICSD
+1935 
-1948 PCTRSLPCGH
+1948 
-1958 QQIVRCSQDPP
+1958 
-1969 TVFCSSPCQRQLICG
+1969 
-1984 HSCPS
+1984 
-1989 PCGRLCQEVPC
+1989 
-2000 KELCRKK
+2000 
-2007 CPRGHPCQRQC
+2007 
-2018 HFGSSC
+2018 
-2024 YECTVLVNAK
+2024 
-2034 FPTCG
+2034 
-2039 HNVKVPCFIN
+2039 
-2049 PAKLTCNKPCE
+2049 
-2060 RLRVCGHPCK
+2060 
-2070 DICGIDCDTRPC
+2070 
-2082 QTPVTRV
+2082 
-2089 LSCKHVV
+2089 
-2096 ALACQGNTET
+2096 
-2106 FICKTKVDVPLP
+2106 
-2118 CGHTTSLECHVAKA
+2118 
-2132 RYNDV
+2132 
-2137 LCMEKVGNES
+2137 
-2147 RCAHKVTLPQYCF
+2147 
-2160 HEKVEITLFC
+2160 
-2170 GHKKFTTS
+2170 
-2178 SRKQEQFQSGRCNT
+2178 

-2206 QCSDNADRAFCD
+2206 QCSDNADRVFCD
-2218 EPCERILPCKHPC
+2218 DPCERVLPCKHLC
-2231 GNRCGDDCA
+2231 GKRCGDDCA

-2246 GVKKVLSCGRHD
+2246 GVKKALSCGRHD
-2258 VSCFCSEDVSQRICS
+2258 VSCFCSEDVSQRTCS
-2273 DPCTRSLPCG
+2273 DRCTRSLPCG

-2334 KLECGHRCPGVCSQ
+2334 KLECGHRCPGVCSE
-2348 ACGAIICRRKVVKE
+2348 ACGAIICSRKVVKE

-2383 PCPRRERCT
+2383 RCPRRERCT

-2433 ECPVSCQVKLP
+2433 QCPVSCQAELP
-2444 CGHECSATC
+2444 CGHECTGTC
-2453 GECKQRGSHE
+2453 WECKQRGSHE

-2477 RCQEMCSRP
+2477 RCQEMCSKP

-2579 QGNFKATEATRYLQL
+2579 QGNFKSTEATRYLQL

-2605 MDEWMLRDVGDNVS
+2605 MDEWMLQDMGGNVS

-2639 VKRTLRNME
+2639 VKRTLRNAE
-2648 NVKNQIREIGNETTR
+2648 NVKNQIREIGNETAM
-2663 FTREL
+2663 FTRQL
-2668 LKKLHHP
+2668 LRKLRHP
-2675 PKGILTLAGRLSSH
+2675 AKGILTVADRLSKRPGSRA
-2689 SDSKELDNVKM
+2689 LDNVQM
-2700 HDIPFVFTLRNSL
+2700 QHIPFVFTLRNSL
-2713 LIIHQIEK
+2713 LIIHQIER

-2740 HSRTIKYAL
+2740 HSRTIKDAL

-2759 QFDLGTLSQLYEH
+2759 QFDLATLSQLYEH

-2778 FASILEAQ
+2778 FSSILEAQ
-2786 CQAITSCRSFS
+2786 CQVITYRGSFS
-2797 SIGVLRLKSAQE
+2797 SIGVSRLKSAQE
-2809 KFELFMQ
+2809 RFELFMQ
-2816 GKIKVLQNEWLEK
+2816 GNSEVLQNQWLEK
-2829 IAASLRNEVDLPP
+2829 IAASLRNEVHLPP
-2842 LLPEDQKEFKK
+2842 PPTEEPKEFKN
-2853 FPSYNTRVWKL
+2853 FPGYNTRVWKL
-2864 CKLHGQVYFTTS
+2864 CKQHGQVYLTTS
-2876 FMREGEDVTE
+2876 FMREGEEVIE
-2886 ISGCRQCDGTDDTDE
+2886 ISGCRQCDGVDDSDG